1 MARNLSLRERKPL
14 LSRFNSI
21 GILHRQFIHL
31 VSFLVLVSAQSLG
44 LFVCILNSQEDCKSH
59 CVPRKARKEIKATIP
74 VLDFERYFSIAFSPA
89 AEVNKLSLSTN
100 LVQQF
105 IAQLVDSKNQS
116 IFNLIWLDD
125 GTTI

>member
-1 MARNLSLRERKPL
+1 MSVSKRILNTYSQICGQKLKLERKPL
-14 LSRFNSI
+14 LNRFNSI

-89 AEVNKLSLSTN
+89 SSTSISSVFLLIQFESLE
-100 LVQQF
+100 F
-105 IAQLVDSKNQS
+105 
-116 IFNLIWLDD
+116 
-125 GTTI
+125 

>member
-1 MARNLSLRERKPL
+1 MSVFKRILKVLNIYSQIGGQKLKLERKPL
-14 LSRFNSI
+14 LNRFNNI

-89 AEVNKLSLSTN
+89 AEV
-100 LVQQF
+100 
-105 IAQLVDSKNQS
+105 
-116 IFNLIWLDD
+116 
-125 GTTI
+125 